1 MNLLINMQMPESI
14 SRKEIIACRLRCSLA
29 SHFSGISRPFVE
41 DVEFIAPLN
50 YLLRNL
56 NAKIH
61 AERFLSPRDFKKIN
75 NYPSYSNVS

>member
-14 SRKEIIACRLRCSLA
+14 SRKEIIACRLRCCLG
-29 SHFSGISRPFVE
+29 SHFLGISRPFVE
-41 DVEFIAPLN
+41 DVGFIAPLN

-61 AERFLSPRDFKKIN
+61 AERFLSPPVF
-75 NYPSYSNVS
+75 

>member
-1 MNLLINMQMPESI
+1 MCVSP
-14 SRKEIIACRLRCSLA
+14 
-29 SHFSGISRPFVE
+29 E

>member
-14 SRKEIIACRLRCSLA
+14 SRKEIIACRLRCSLG
-29 SHFSGISRPFVE
+29 SHFSRPFVE

-61 AERFLSPRDFKKIN
+61 AERFLSPWDFKKIN